1 MQEAHDLDDSEYE
14 YESPP
19 VAATIGYLDYLDE
32 LECKSICALLGDAC
46 LAFSHRSFK
55 DIKIGSKTVS
65 IFQGKAEQFEKS
77 KKICYED
84 FGRKFPMPTSEEENE
99 DWNEFRKANGNDYMF
114 LGNLVF
120 LFSSFKISS
129 SRW

>member
-1 MQEAHDLDDSEYE
+1 M
-14 YESPP
+14 
-19 VAATIGYLDYLDE
+19 DYLDE

-77 KKICYED
+77 KKICYDD
-84 FGRKFPMPTSEEENE
+84 FDRKFPMPTSEEEND
-99 DWNEFRKANGNDYMF
+99 DWNEFRKANGNGYMF
-114 LGNLVF
+114 LGNFVF
-120 LFSSFKISS
+120 HQYSTCIVVYMCSVF
-129 SRW
+129 